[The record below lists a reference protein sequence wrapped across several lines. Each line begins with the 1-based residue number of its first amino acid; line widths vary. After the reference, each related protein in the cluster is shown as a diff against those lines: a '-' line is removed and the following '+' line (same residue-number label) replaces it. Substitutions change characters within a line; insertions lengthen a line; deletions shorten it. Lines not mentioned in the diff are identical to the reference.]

1 MWFVILGVALAGM
14 KLAEFGPVATW
25 SWFIVLAPFA
35 LAVAWWG
42 FADSVGLT
50 QRRAMKKM
58 DDRVAERRNKAL
70 EALGID
76 TKRER
81 KLRQTRDAARRA
93 AADNPAPPPPPPI
106 KIDPERPAGAPPKQ
120 GPRT

>member
-70 EALGID
+70 EAMKVAEPQLMKAARQGQVHHNTASRKISRL
-76 TKRER
+76 TKRIA
-81 KLRQTRDAARRA
+81 KLG
-93 AADNPAPPPPPPI
+93 
-106 KIDPERPAGAPPKQ
+106 K
-120 GPRT
+120 